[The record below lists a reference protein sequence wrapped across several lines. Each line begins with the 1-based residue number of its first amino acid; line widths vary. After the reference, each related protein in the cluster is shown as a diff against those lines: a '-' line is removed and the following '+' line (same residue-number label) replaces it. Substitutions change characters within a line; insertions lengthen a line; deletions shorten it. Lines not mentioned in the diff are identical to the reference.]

1 MTSMINY
8 GSGVSGGRESRRR
21 CGDRSPCLC
30 ARGAGPEETEGVTVL
45 TKKIR
50 LWVLGT
56 QCNAQVL

>member
-1 MTSMINY
+1 M
-8 GSGVSGGRESRRR
+8 E
-21 CGDRSPCLC
+21 SPCLC